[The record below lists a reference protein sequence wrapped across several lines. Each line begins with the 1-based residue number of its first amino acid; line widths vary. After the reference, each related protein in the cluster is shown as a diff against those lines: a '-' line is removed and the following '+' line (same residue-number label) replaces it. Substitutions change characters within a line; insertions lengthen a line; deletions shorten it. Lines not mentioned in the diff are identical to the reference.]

1 MSTTWLK
8 SDLVK
13 VQGPLCWPQNVN
25 GPQAENVQVSPSSH
39 QAFKSCYRGVYSKQ
53 WNLKLES
60 L

>member
-1 MSTTWLK
+1 MLTTWLK

-39 QAFKSCYRGVYSKQ
+39 QAFKSCYSGV
-53 WNLKLES
+53 
-60 L
+60 